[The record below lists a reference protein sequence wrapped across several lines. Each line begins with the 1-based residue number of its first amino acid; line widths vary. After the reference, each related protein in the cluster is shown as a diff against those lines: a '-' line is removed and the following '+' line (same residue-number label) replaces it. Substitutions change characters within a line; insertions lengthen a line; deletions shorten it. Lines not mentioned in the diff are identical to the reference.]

1 MTTTVWDAK
10 TSASA
15 SPPPHFHLNAL
26 LPEFCRAGTLPLRVD
41 LRWTKYSKIMS
52 FDMHVGK
59 NVGLV
64 LAPRVGDLQVTTA

>member
-15 SPPPHFHLNAL
+15 SPHFHLNV
-26 LPEFCRAGTLPLRVD
+26 LPGGYIASSGLICAGQNIR
-41 LRWTKYSKIMS
+41 IMS

-59 NVGLV
+59 HDDGLV